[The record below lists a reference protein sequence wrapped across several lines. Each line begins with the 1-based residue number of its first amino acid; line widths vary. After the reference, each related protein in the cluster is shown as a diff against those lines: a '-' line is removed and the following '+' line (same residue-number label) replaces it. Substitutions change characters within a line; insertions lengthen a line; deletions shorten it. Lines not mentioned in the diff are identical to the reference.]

1 MREINESRLP
11 RGLIMNFIKG
21 VLAVLAI
28 VWVIWFFAHDDH
40 CYDPDEPEDACHWN
54 VGGKFGD

>member
-11 RGLIMNFIKG
+11 RGLIINFIKG

-28 VWVIWFFAHDDH
+28 VWVIWF
-40 CYDPDEPEDACHWN
+40 DPDEPEDACHWN

>member
-1 MREINESRLP
+1 
-11 RGLIMNFIKG
+11 MNFIKG